1 MSGSHFEPRWRLD
14 LDDDGT
20 ITFDRTTQTIT
31 KIKTGESC
39 YLGDYPSFAVEEPR
53 FCASAAATHRRS
65 GSGTSPATSDYPR
78 SQCQSAFGSGIP
90 SLVENRASSWV
101 DNPTETTDRSKNT
114 SVRYDRDTAH
124 RLTKRGMAYKWYMRV
139 TNFAA

>member
-1 MSGSHFEPRWRLD
+1 MSESQFEPRWRLD

-39 YLGDYPSFAVEEPR
+39 HLGDYPSFAVEDPR
-53 FCASAAATHRRS
+53 YLRVTQQPRTADREVVRHRRRV
-65 GSGTSPATSDYPR
+65 THL
-78 SQCQSAFGSGIP
+78 QSAFGSGIP

-101 DNPTETTDRSKNT
+101 DNPTETTERSKNT
-114 SVRYDRDTAH
+114 SVRYANDTAQ
-124 RLTKRGMAYKWYMRV
+124 RLTKRGMAYRWYIRV

>member
-20 ITFDRTTQTIT
+20 ITFDPTTQTIT

-53 FCASAAATHRRS
+53 YLR
-65 GSGTSPATSDYPR
+65 
-78 SQCQSAFGSGIP
+78 
-90 SLVENRASSWV
+90 VSSSHA
-101 DNPTETTDRSKNT
+101 PPI
-114 SVRYDRDTAH
+114 
-124 RLTKRGMAYKWYMRV
+124 GKWYV
-139 TNFAA
+139 TGDE